1 MLKINRLQC
10 GDYLLIGNTKEI
22 YHIAVDDILYIRN
35 IDSNYV
41 ELRTIKKNLMPSGKM
56 KEIKPLLTEFIE
68 VSAGII
74 VNPSKITKIDT
85 LNSIVFLDNIELKLN
100 KPMLQKIIDSLS

>member
-10 GDYLLIGNTKEI
+10 GDYLVIGNTKEI
-22 YHIAVDDILYIRN
+22 YNVAIDDIIYIRS
-35 IDSNYV
+35 IDGNYV
-41 ELRTIKKNLMPSGKM
+41 DLRTTKKNLMPTGRM

-74 VNPSKITKIDT
+74 INPSKITKIDT
-85 LNSIVFLDNIELKLN
+85 LSSIVFFGDIELKLN
-100 KPMLQKIIDSLS
+100 KPMLQRVIDNLS

>member
-10 GDYLLIGNTKEI
+10 GDYLVIGNTKEI
-22 YHIAVDDILYIRN
+22 YNVAVNDIIYIRS
-35 IDSNYV
+35 IDGNYV
-41 ELRTIKKNLMPSGKM
+41 DLRTTKKNLMPTGKM

-74 VNPSKITKIDT
+74 INPSKITKIDT
-85 LNSIVFLDNIELKLN
+85 LSSIVFFGDIELKLN
-100 KPMLQKIIDSLS
+100 KPMLQRIIDNLS